1 MQNGINIVHL
11 RKSVVALIGLIS
23 ICEKVVSLISIKKKK
38 LQKQPQ
44 HNNMIIFIE
53 LFIYE

>member
-23 ICEKVVSLISIKKKK
+23 ICEKVVPLISIKKKNCK
-38 LQKQPQ
+38 SN
-44 HNNMIIFIE
+44 HNTIT
-53 LFIYE
+53 

>member
-11 RKSVVALIGLIS
+11 RKSDVALIGLIS

-38 LQKQPQ
+38 IAKATTTQ
-44 HNNMIIFIE
+44 
-53 LFIYE
+53 